1 MVFTRFYRKFE
12 EMASQL
18 PSLKNRAG
26 FREQIR
32 MKGRG

>member
-1 MVFTRFYRKFE
+1 MVFTGFYGKFE

-26 FREQIR
+26 FREQIW
-32 MKGRG
+32 MKERG

>member
-1 MVFTRFYRKFE
+1 MVFIGFYGKFE

-18 PSLKNRAG
+18 PSLENSAEVG
-26 FREQIR
+26 EQIW